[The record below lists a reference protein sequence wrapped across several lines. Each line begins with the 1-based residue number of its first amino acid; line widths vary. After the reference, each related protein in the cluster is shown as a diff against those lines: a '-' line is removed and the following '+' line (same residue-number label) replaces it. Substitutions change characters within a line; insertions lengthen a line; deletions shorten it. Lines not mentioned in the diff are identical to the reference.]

1 MTVCYRSRWCCF
13 PSPEFNRVPGY
24 LVRVRVFHFQLT
36 SFFPLVF
43 PLFCGLL
50 CRSRECFVYVLL
62 LCAFNDEEKW
72 ALVFPAP
79 VLDNDDVLVP
89 AWRRW
94 CGSCSWSSLLLADAF
109 IIGAKRN
116 VSFLVSEMT
125 FVFNKFPRFLYL
137 SLKLYFD
144 SIVFSS
150 RIYSILFCGVA
161 FHCWTLIVWQEKME
175 ILGNCNLKED
185 GTKVLFT

>member
-1 MTVCYRSRWCCF
+1 MEYQGIWFGFGFSIFSLHRFSHWYSLCSV
-13 PSPEFNRVPGY
+13 GY
-24 LVRVRVFHFQLT
+24 SAVRESVL
-36 SFFPLVF
+36 
-43 PLFCGLL
+43 
-50 CRSRECFVYVLL
+50 YVLL

-79 VLDNDDVLVP
+79 VLDNDDVLVVQRLVGP
-89 AWRRW
+89 YMAALICKWFLVFVVAGW
-94 CGSCSWSSLLLADAF
+94 C

-125 FVFNKFPRFLYL
+125 FVFNKFVRFLYL
-137 SLKLYFD
+137 WLCFD

-161 FHCWTLIVWQEKME
+161 FHCWTLIVWQEKMK
-175 ILGNCNLKED
+175 ILGNSYLKED